1 MYSNSRVP
9 VSVSVA
15 MSLRIMTSS
24 CSCSCSCRTILYYLV
39 SSGIVPSI
47 STQGC
52 QSLPF
57 PPNYCI
63 LLPKNLESI
72 LERGR
77 DLDPEPRACGV
88 ETRTVAFCVFVVC
101 SGRSGREL
109 VDNYLTVAVLWRGRE
124 QGRGT
129 KGGEGKG

>member
-1 MYSNSRVP
+1 MPIPSFPSE
-9 VSVSVA
+9 
-15 MSLRIMTSS
+15 L
-24 CSCSCSCRTILYYLV
+24 LYPTMALY
-39 SSGIVPSI
+39 PSA
-47 STQGC
+47 Q
-52 QSLPF
+52 
-57 PPNYCI
+57 
-63 LLPKNLESI
+63 NLESI